1 MYFGKAEKTGVKICR
16 VSPWTSQWSMGNLDL
31 DAHGEVQYADRSQ
44 TWVYGQQ
51 EEMCPLKCS
60 TVWMVTVSS
69 LSLIQ
74 SMVVLGKNEFLRSGV
89 LESTLKH
96 CSQGLLVLLIFL
108 I

>member
-1 MYFGKAEKTGVKICR
+1 MYFGKAERTGVKIRR

-60 TVWMVTVSS
+60 TVWMVTASS
-69 LSLIQ
+69 LRLFQ
-74 SMVVLGKNEFLRSGV
+74 SMVVLGENKRNDFRYSTV
-89 LESTLKH
+89 FAKSTLKH
-96 CSQGLLVLLIFL
+96 CELFL
-108 I
+108 A